1 MLHSAFNFRPRH
13 NRLPVYFQTHAK
25 DLHCKSKWQLS
36 IGNNCQ
42 LHNCNNHMYDSIIF
56 NPPNY
61 GTDNVN
67 SMLVLILNLSSDQ
80 TSWWQNRETLV
91 IKRYKHKCIQTI
103 EMSLCSNKSIH
114 ETSKHMMPCTGTIET
129 YTANRNKLY
138 NLTFE
143 WDSIVIIHRN
153 HWWSIWWNIGP
164 CRKVRRLSWRII
176 DSFLRNKYKSN
187 WWAFGD
193 WRNRY
198 STDKKNQNI
207 AARYTCVYTPIF
219 KGL

>member
-1 MLHSAFNFRPRH
+1 MGRSK
-13 NRLPVYFQTHAK
+13 FQ
-25 DLHCKSKWQLS
+25 
-36 IGNNCQ
+36 
-42 LHNCNNHMYDSIIF
+42 
-56 NPPNY
+56 
-61 GTDNVN
+61 
-67 SMLVLILNLSSDQ
+67 
-80 TSWWQNRETLV
+80 WQNREALV

-198 STDKKNQNI
+198 STDKKSKK
-207 AARYTCVYTPIF
+207 
-219 KGL
+219 KGRGVRGWWRKKRKEKRNEEVVHGWWEKKERIKKKKYI